1 MVNAVMKQDLRV
13 NVRLQQHP
21 LESIMNIKKISAAV
35 LMLSLAGA
43 ALAEAP
49 YPEDSKFVSTKTRA
63 EVVAELAQARANGE
77 LPINDVSYPDK
88 AMNSPSTSTKT
99 RAEVIDELKQA
110 RANGELP
117 INDATYPDKA
127 IASAPVSTKTRAQV
141 VEELKQY
148 QQAHANPSYA
158 ELIFLR

>member
-1 MVNAVMKQDLRV
+1 
-13 NVRLQQHP
+13 
-21 LESIMNIKKISAAV
+21 MNIKKISAAV

-49 YPEDSKFVSTKTRA
+49 YPEDSKFVSTKSRA

-88 AMNSPSTSTKT
+88 AIAAPSTKT

-127 IASAPVSTKTRAQV
+127 IASAAVPSKTRAQV

-148 QQAHANPSYA
+148 QQAHANPGYA

>member
-1 MVNAVMKQDLRV
+1 
-13 NVRLQQHP
+13 
-21 LESIMNIKKISAAV
+21 MNIKKFSAAV

-49 YPEDSKFVSTKTRA
+49 YPDDTKFVSTKTRA
-63 EVVAELAQARANGE
+63 EVVAELQQARANGE
-77 LPINDVSYPDK
+77 LQINDATYPDK
-88 AMNSPSTSTKT
+88 SIASATVSTKT

-127 IASAPVSTKTRAQV
+127 IVSAQVSTKTRAQV

-148 QQAHANPSYA
+148 RQAHANSGYA
-158 ELIFLR
+158 ETVYFR